1 MACEPVSVPCGGSKK
16 TMRAIYL
23 LRAAAPAPGAPVFVF
38 YPHRMR
44 FPRSHAA
51 ILTGLMMAAATDA
64 DDRLRAAV
72 QPVLALSEAE
82 LLALIPERAGL
93 RFTGCP
99 NCDGGTQENQ
109 LAWTIERPREVHC
122 RFCGIRYPN
131 DTYPDGD
138 TLRVTNP
145 LGEVQEYPYWS
156 DADGYRHYFR
166 AKAWFEAR
174 EYFARR
180 ALDLGRLHA
189 ATGDR
194 LFARRAALI
203 LSRFAEVYPG
213 YCVHY
218 DYPFRQKIIFEGD
231 RTFPWPV
238 ADYRAAKWDWW
249 AYMDIPEDLLQ
260 AYELVRP
267 SGALD
272 EAAQRRIEQ
281 DLFHASVDFVRSYPP
296 ALGNMDPTLLRGLIT
311 AGRVL
316 KEPEYIHD
324 AVRRIELLARR
335 QFFADGTWRE
345 GAVSYHNQTVRGLD
359 ILARLLKGWT
369 DPPGYVPEEGEDRLV
384 DFDLDARLPI
394 LARAR
399 EVPGLLRYPNGR
411 VVAFH
416 DTWAREAAEA
426 LPASE
431 SMLLPALGHARL
443 GRGAGGGQVQA
454 HLHFSGGYGHQHG
467 DVLAMTLFS
476 HGRERLG
483 DIGYTH
489 TRYRRWTITTL
500 SHNTVTVDGRDQHM
514 GSVSQP
520 SDGDLR
526 IFVPG
531 DGDML
536 AAVEASG
543 ERSYPGLVDEYR
555 RLLLLIGANDQSYVV
570 DWFRVSGG
578 SRHEYV
584 LTGDADHGGDL
595 VHDLETSPYGE
606 MLLPPGTPVSLPTGE
621 STPGEAGGHNL
632 GYAFIRGVEQAAVD
646 GPWRVGFHSSGS
658 DAGVRVHGAGLPG
671 DRLFTAV
678 APSIRNAAEDDAAL
692 DEHTMPMLVHRR
704 EGEDLR
710 SDFVTVLESHGAGGP
725 FVREV
730 SRLPVE
736 GDGVALRIAWGE
748 VVDHVLLS
756 RGGGRVRADGVS
768 LDGRLGFVRR
778 RGGEIEEMRLVGGRE
793 LRAGGE
799 ALSGAGVLTGGIT
812 GVLRREAGD
821 DVDALITDLAVPE
834 GVALEGL
841 WAVVRDGAGFRRGHR
856 IERAETRPGGTLLVL
871 ADDPG
876 YELSGS
882 GGRLVF
888 FPGREWTGPSTVEI
902 ATLSA
907 LSRRPGR

>member
-1 MACEPVSVPCGGSKK
+1 
-16 TMRAIYL
+16 
-23 LRAAAPAPGAPVFVF
+23 
-38 YPHRMR
+38 MR
-44 FPRSHAA
+44 FPRSHVA
-51 ILTGLMMAAATDA
+51 ILTGLMMAADTDA
-64 DDRLRAAV
+64 DERLVAAV

-82 LLALIPERAGL
+82 MLALIPQRAGL
-93 RFTGCP
+93 RFVGCP

-109 LAWTIERPREVHC
+109 LAWTIERPHEVHC
-122 RFCGIRYPN
+122 RFCGIRYP
-131 DTYPDGD
+131 DDRYPDDD

-145 LGEVQEYPYWS
+145 VGEVQEYPYWS
-156 DADGYRHYFR
+156 DADGYRHFFR
-166 AKAWFEAR
+166 ARGWFEAR

-180 ALDLGRLHA
+180 ALDLARLHA
-189 ATGDR
+189 ATGDP
-194 LFARRAALI
+194 LPARRAALI

-218 DYPFRQKIIFEGD
+218 DYPFRQKIFFEGD

-249 AYMDIPEDLLQ
+249 AYMDIPEDLLR

-272 EAAQRRIEQ
+272 EAAQRRIEA
-281 DLFHASVDFVRSYPP
+281 DLFHASVAFVRSYPP

-316 KEPEYIHD
+316 GEPEYVHD

-335 QFFADGTWRE
+335 QFFADGVWRE

-359 ILARLLKGWT
+359 ILARLLRGWT
-369 DPPGYVPEEGEDRLV
+369 DPPGYVPEGGGDRFA

-399 EVPGLLRYPNGR
+399 EVPRRLRYPDGR

-416 DTWAREAAEA
+416 DTWAREAGEA
-426 LPASE
+426 MAASE

-443 GRGAGGGQVQA
+443 GRGTGGGQVQA

-467 DVLAMTLFS
+467 DVLAMTLFAN
-476 HGRERLG
+476 GRERLG

-489 TRYRRWTITTL
+489 TRYRRWTVTTL

-514 GSVSQP
+514 GSEDRP

-526 IFVPG
+526 LFVPG
-531 DGDML
+531 DGDVL

-543 ERSYPGLVDEYR
+543 ERAYPGLVDEYR
-555 RLLLLIGANDQSYVV
+555 RLLLLIGAEDQAYVV
-570 DWFRVSGG
+570 DWFRVRGG
-578 SRHEYV
+578 GRHEYV
-584 LTGDADHGGDL
+584 LTGDADHDGRL
-595 VHDLETSPYGE
+595 VHDLPMSPYGE
-606 MLLPPGTPVSLPTGE
+606 MLLPPGTPVSLPAGE

-632 GYAFIRGVEQAAVD
+632 GYAFIRGVRQASLD
-646 GPWRVGFHSSGS
+646 GPWRVGFRSSGS
-658 DAGVRVHGAGLPG
+658 EAGVRVHGAGLPG
-671 DRLFTAV
+671 DRLFTAS

-692 DEHTMPMLVHRR
+692 DRHTMPMIVHRR
-704 EGEDLR
+704 EGEDLH
-710 SDFVTVLESHGAGGP
+710 SGFVTVLESHGPAGP
-725 FVREV
+725 FVEEV
-730 SRLPVE
+730 IRLPAE
-736 GDGVALRIAWGE
+736 GEGVALRIAWGDA
-748 VVDHVLLS
+748 VDHVLLS
-756 RGGGRVRADGVS
+756 RDGGRLAAEDVS
-768 LDGRLGFVRR
+768 LEGRLGFVRR
-778 RGGEIEEMRLVGGRE
+778 RAGRVEEMRLVGGRE
-793 LRAGGE
+793 LRADGE
-799 ALSGAGVLTGGIT
+799 VLPGSGVLTGGVA
-812 GVLRREAGD
+812 GALRREAGD
-821 DVDALITDLAVPE
+821 EVDGLITDLVVPE
-834 GVALEGL
+834 GVEMKGL

-856 IERAETRPGGTLLVL
+856 IERAETRPEGTVLLL
-871 ADDPG
+871 AEDPG
-876 YELSGS
+876 YELGPS